1 MPTNSKE
8 YMKKNYKKYWWNPKA
23 IEDRTKRNAAR
34 KKSWLA
40 VGDPREVDHI
50 NGIAGWNGKWNIRIL
65 SRKRNRQLWAAK
77 ANMWK

>member
-8 YMKKNYKKYWWNPKA
+8 YMKKNYKKYWWNSKA

-34 KKSWLA
+34 RKSWLA
-40 VGDPREVDHI
+40 VWDTREVDHI
-50 NGIAGWNGKWNIRIL
+50 NGISWWNGKSNLRII
-65 SRKRNRQLWAAK
+65 SRKKNRQLWAAK